1 MTAFEQLLLAI
12 EDQTAQMILQQ
23 LRDPDKCTPA
33 LIGQAI
39 RYLEKHKVEINKFE
53 KDVNVLGDLA
63 DALPPLELPPV
74 VSEDDLYGS

>member
-12 EDQTAQMILQQ
+12 EDETARVILGQ
-23 LRDPDKCTPA
+23 LRNPEKCTPA

-63 DALPPLELPPV
+63 DALPPLELPPTIG
-74 VSEDDLYGS
+74 EDD